1 MPSQR
6 RNASRN
12 RQEGPGGDV
21 DRGDWIAATQ
31 PVSLPDRSSNGNGS
45 RQDTDLLILVQ
56 VKSAAATD
64 PVRQLGRQ
72 LALDAL
78 AALGVVIVIV
88 LAQGGIVFRISRE
101 RRWPWR
107 RRGPNSLDSTP
118 PLERTTPPSGPGAG
132 S

>member
-31 PVSLPDRSSNGNGS
+31 PVSLPDRSTNGNGS
-45 RQDTDLLILVQ
+45 RQDTDLLVLVQ

-78 AALGVVIVIV
+78 AALGVVIVVV
-88 LAQGGIVFRISRE
+88 LALWGIVFRISRE
-101 RRWPWR
+101 RGWPWR
-107 RRGPNSLDSTP
+107 RKGANSMDLSSPT
-118 PLERTTPPSGPGAG
+118 S
-132 S
+132 